1 VSANPSMQLYQAD
14 TGRTVKAT
22 VLFVDDE
29 ERVVSLLRVMFLGS
43 YNVLTATSG
52 QDALR
57 ILRERAVHVI
67 VSDQRMPGLAG
78 IELLSKVRELSPNT
92 VRILLTGYADLAA
105 MVGSINEGA
114 VYRFINKPW
123 DNEELREVIREAADI
138 ALSTGV
144 AERAREQGG
153 QTPANAAEAPPV
165 GFLILD
171 DSEQDRN
178 WFQEKFGPLY
188 PVFSAANVLEAIGV
202 LERHEVGVIVTDSRV
217 RGEDTLQLL
226 RALKRHYPMIMTV
239 ILTRSADSDVVLKLI
254 NEARVCR
261 VTFKPLRYG
270 PVDLALKAALRQH
283 HVYRTAP
290 DLLQQQRPL
299 RASLD
304 LEKSNFGQ
312 SFMQRLRSLRTRLSW

>member
-1 VSANPSMQLYQAD
+1 MSANPSMTSVRAD
-14 TGRTVKAT
+14 AAKSARAT

-29 ERVVSLLRVMFLGS
+29 ERVVSLLRVMFLGT

-52 QDALR
+52 QEALQ
-57 ILRERAVHVI
+57 ILSKRAVHVI
-67 VSDQRMPGLAG
+67 VSDQRMPGIAG
-78 IELLSKVRELSPNT
+78 IELLSRVRELAPNT

-123 DNEELREVIREAADI
+123 DNEDLREVIREAADI

-144 AERAREQGG
+144 VEGADPMKAQA
-153 QTPANAAEAPPV
+153 QSTAPNAPV

-171 DSEQDRN
+171 DNEQDRA
-178 WFQEKFGPLY
+178 WFQDKFGPHY
-188 PVFSAANVLEAIGV
+188 PVFSAADIPEAISI
-202 LERHEVGVIVTDSRV
+202 LEKQEVGVIVTDSHV
-217 RGEDTLQLL
+217 RGADTLQLL
-226 RALKRHYPMIMTV
+226 RALKRHHPMIMIV
-239 ILTRSADSDVVLKLI
+239 ILTRSADSEVVLKLI

-283 HVYRTAP
+283 QIYRIAP
-290 DLLQQQRPL
+290 NLLQQQRPL
-299 RASLD
+299 QTAAETERSGLAP
-304 LEKSNFGQ
+304 